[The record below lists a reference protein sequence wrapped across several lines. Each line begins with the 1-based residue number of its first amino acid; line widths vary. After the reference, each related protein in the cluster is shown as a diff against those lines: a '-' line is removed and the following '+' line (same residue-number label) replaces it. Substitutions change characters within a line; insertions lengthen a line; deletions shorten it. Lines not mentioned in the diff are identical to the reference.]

1 MDKAVAILAK
11 AVTTTAAVGFLLSAV
26 IIIQTGSLFSLPLL
40 ILTVVAGSYAWRIA
54 QTGRTVAAAAEP
66 ELRQRILVS

>member
-26 IIIQTGSLFSLPLL
+26 IIIQTRSLFSLPLL

>member
-26 IIIQTGSLFSLPLL
+26 IMVGTRSLFSLPLL
-40 ILTVVAGSYAWRIA
+40 ILTLVAGSYAWRVA
-54 QTGRTVAAAAEP
+54 QTGRTVAAAEP
-66 ELRQRILVS
+66 ELKPRILVS